1 MKLIKVT
8 FTAISGGN
16 RGFRL
21 SVAMYNLQ
29 EKIFHNL
36 RKKNFITKY
45 ISLKRMK
52 RRILEMQL
60 RPKPSIYSF
69 FQTRV

>member
-21 SVAMYNLQ
+21 SVAMYNLE

-36 RKKNFITKY
+36 RRKIFRHQIYFIERDEKENFGNAIETKTQFIQCHY
-45 ISLKRMK
+45 
-52 RRILEMQL
+52 
-60 RPKPSIYSF
+60 F
-69 FQTRV
+69 